1 MARDRLFLSFPLAE
15 GPASGGLKVWSR
27 DATAEDQ
34 GVLPGREAHKKTRF
48 QQNGLIPNEALR
60 WNRSGTPCIRD
71 GGLSGLIEASVAMH
85 GFFLYTVLSFSGSSV
100 ALGPG
105 EESSSLSLSL
115 SPKPVVTSSG
125 SVSFPRSSLR
135 SFLVAVFSPAKLSL
149 FLPTPSVRGVFS
161 PSPSLPI
168 VPRDRSSSGRCPPLS
183 FSPR

>member
-115 SPKPVVTSSG
+115 SPLARGYFFWLCLVPSLFASLFPRRGFFSCQTVPLSPYTIRPRCIL
-125 SVSFPRSSLR
+125 SVSVAPYRS
-135 SFLVAVFSPAKLSL
+135 P
-149 FLPTPSVRGVFS
+149 G
-161 PSPSLPI
+161 
-168 VPRDRSSSGRCPPLS
+168 SSSGRCPPLS